1 MSIELRP
8 EDALYV
14 KECIESGAY
23 RTEQEVVSE
32 ALFIVRRGIVTG
44 TDDVRAEIDALIEE
58 GEKDF
63 ENGDFVEWTAAHMEE
78 TKAKARATH
87 MASAAK

>member
-23 RTEQEVVSE
+23 RTEQEVIGE
-32 ALFIVRRGIVTG
+32 ALFIMRRSTLTG
-44 TDDVRAEIDALIEE
+44 GDDIRAEIDALIEE
-58 GEKDF
+58 GERDF
-63 ENGDFVEWTAAHMEE
+63 ENGDFVEWTPAHMEE
-78 TKAKARATH
+78 IKAKMHAIH
-87 MASAAK
+87 MAPSSK